1 MSILTVAFKNI
12 INLPRYIKRF
22 TAIIIDISLCILC
35 TWLAFYL
42 RLEQYIKI
50 DNVTILAVI
59 ISISLA
65 IPTFWLLG
73 LYKTMFRF
81 AGPSTIFTVAV
92 ATSAYGFLYFMIIS
106 IYGIQD
112 PTNSTFKGIP
122 RSVGIIQPIL
132 LFLGISSSRIIIR
145 YLLVNTFTFKNSK
158 NKKKVLIYGAGSAG
172 RQLLSSL
179 ENNPEMKV
187 IGFLDDNK
195 QFHNQS
201 ILGQIVYDPLKIY
214 KIINL
219 KNIDLVLLALPSI
232 SRIKRNQIIDILNK
246 YKVTVKT
253 LPSFQDIVD
262 GKISVSDIKDL
273 SIEDL
278 LNREQVQPNLELLNK
293 NINSK
298 VVLVTGAGG
307 SIGSELCRQIIKL
320 KPKKLLLLELNEFA
334 LYKISEELKNIIP
347 NLKVIPLLVN
357 VQNSSR
363 LNEVFKTFKIDTVY
377 HAAAYKHVSLVEENI
392 CESVKNNVF
401 GTFSIAQIAIQ
412 HNVSNFV
419 LISSDKAVRAT
430 NIMGASKRLS
440 EICVQAIYHKQDKH
454 SKFAIVRF
462 GNVLKSSGSVIPKF
476 KKQIK
481 DGGPVTLTHPEVTR
495 YFMTTTEASQ
505 LVIQAGAMSEGC
517 EVFILDMGESIKIKD
532 LVYKMIKLSGLIV
545 KDDKNLEGDIEIKI
559 TGLRPG
565 EKLYEELLL
574 GDNPQKTY
582 HDKIQKA
589 QDPFITFDQLK
600 IDLDNLSALLQDNRV
615 AEVKDMLHKLLP
627 SYQSNSK
634 IVDHIYEEQLN
645 FKNYFK
651 TSLIANDQDNKVI
664 RIKPK

>member
-1 MSILTVAFKNI
+1 MSILTVTFKNI
-12 INLPRYIKRF
+12 INLPRYTKRF

-35 TWLAFYL
+35 TWFAFYL

-50 DNVTILAVI
+50 NDVTIIAVI
-59 ISISLA
+59 ISIFLA
-65 IPTFWLLG
+65 IPTFWFSG

-92 ATSAYGFLYFMIIS
+92 ATSVYGLLYFMIIG

-112 PTNSTFKGIP
+112 PSNSTFKGIP
-122 RSVGIIQPIL
+122 RSIGIIQPIL

-172 RQLLSSL
+172 RQLLASL

-187 IGFLDDNK
+187 VGFLDDNK

-201 ILGQIVYDPLKIY
+201 ILGQTVYDPLKIY
-214 KIINL
+214 KLINL

-232 SRIKRNQIIDILNK
+232 NRIKRNQIIDTLNK

-278 LNREQVQPNLELLNK
+278 LNREQVKPNLELLNK

-363 LNEVFKTFKIDTVY
+363 VNEVFKTFKIDTVY

-401 GTFSIAQIAIQ
+401 GTFLIAQIAIQ

-430 NIMGASKRLS
+430 NIMGASKRLA
-440 EICVQAIYHKQDKH
+440 EICVQAIYHNQDKH

-532 LVYKMIKLSGLIV
+532 LVYKMIKLSGLMV
-545 KDDKNLEGDIEIKI
+545 KDDKNLEGDIEVKI

-582 HDKIQKA
+582 HEKIQKA

-600 IDLDNLSALLQDNRV
+600 IDLDNLSALLQDNKA

-634 IVDHIYEEQLN
+634 IVDHIYEEQLK
-645 FKNYFK
+645 FKNYLK
-651 TSLIANDQDNKVI
+651 TSPIVNDQDNKII